1 MIFVR
6 VSLGLSFDD
15 EESFEAVGS
24 LRFNNPPLASDPDSP
39 ALERVGS
46 SSSMLP
52 QERNDE
58 DICFNHNPPSDPNE
72 VGSTSSMPSQERIEI
87 T

>member
-1 MIFVR
+1 MK
-6 VSLGLSFDD
+6 LSFDD

-24 LRFNNPPLASDPDSP
+24 LRFNNPPVASDPDSL

-46 SSSMLP
+46 SSSMPP

-58 DICFNHNPPSDPNE
+58 DVCFNHDPPSDPNA
-72 VGSTSSMPSQERIEI
+72 VGSTSSMPSQVIIEI

>member
-1 MIFVR
+1 M
-6 VSLGLSFDD
+6 GLSFDD

-24 LRFNNPPLASDPDSP
+24 LRFNNPPVASDPDSL

-46 SSSMLP
+46 SSSMPP

-58 DICFNHNPPSDPNE
+58 DICFNHHDPPSDPNA
-72 VGSTSSMPSQERIEI
+72 VGCTSSMLSQEIIEI
-87 T
+87 S